1 MTNDITKY
9 CCCARAQQSI
19 EYKNLK
25 TGVNDPSISQRMR
38 YSQRINSER
47 FSSVSSKNNSI

>member
-1 MTNDITKY
+1 MTNDIKKY
-9 CCCARAQQSI
+9 CCCARAQQAI